1 MVIVVDENVFIRG
14 IQMCLLTKLYEKVRM
29 HIEEKTQISSTKAT
43 NVAIIEITTEAHDLP
58 DQNLN
63 VQENEGKFTNFFIVF
78 LRFLASKKNIFT
90 FLYI

>member
-29 HIEEKTQISSTKAT
+29 HIEEKTQISSTKAA

-58 DQNLN
+58 DQNLIAE
-63 VQENEGKFTNFFIVF
+63 ENEGNLFEILLFFLSLTV
-78 LRFLASKKNIFT
+78 
-90 FLYI
+90 